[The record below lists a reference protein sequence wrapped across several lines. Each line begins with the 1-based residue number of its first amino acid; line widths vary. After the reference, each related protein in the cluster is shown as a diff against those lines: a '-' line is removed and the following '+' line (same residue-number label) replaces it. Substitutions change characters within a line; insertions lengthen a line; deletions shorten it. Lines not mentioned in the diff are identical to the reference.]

1 MSAFADRSSEQHKAS
16 QGCAPPVGFD
26 LYQEHVAPRHP
37 PRARPQRPRPP
48 PTHRKAA
55 TARAPAAL
63 SPTKPGNFPSEPP
76 KLRQQLNFR
85 STSPRE
91 FPSEQPRLRR
101 ILDFRLDAFLDGSF
115 SNLPILLIRVRFF
128 CEILTTLGGCFAACS
143 WFRPVSNRYSHH
155 LVDWGS
161 PAALPERCQKS
172 KFCHQP
178 PLTVWRGS
186 KRTRAQAEI

>member
-1 MSAFADRSSEQHKAS
+1 MQQEGERRHAQGNCSHKSGKGNILRPPARPQRIIRGLLQVSLMSAFADRSSEQHKAS

-91 FPSEQPRLRR
+91 LPSEQPRLRRILDFRSTSPRELPSEQPRLRR
-101 ILDFRLDAFLDGSF
+101 ILDFRLGAFLPGSF
-115 SNLPILLIRVRFF
+115 SNLPILSSRVQIF
-128 CEILTTLGGCFAACS
+128 L
-143 WFRPVSNRYSHH
+143 
-155 LVDWGS
+155 
-161 PAALPERCQKS
+161 
-172 KFCHQP
+172 
-178 PLTVWRGS
+178 
-186 KRTRAQAEI
+186 